1 MEEFRAAYERARRR
15 DARTVCVCGF
25 LVVCLLG
32 GVSHFFYDWS
42 GENAVA
48 GIFFPANES
57 VWEHMKLVFFPAVV
71 FFAVALPLSP
81 RLHNRI
87 YAAFC
92 ATYIAAGFIPVA
104 FYIYTYFAG
113 KSVLAVDIVIFII
126 GAALGFAV
134 AYRAFTVDNSAL
146 LFWLG
151 TVGIA
156 AIMCCYLSLTAFVP
170 DFFLFIDPSDG
181 SSGLQRKALL
191 MRELEMYFTIR

>member
-25 LVVCLLG
+25 LVMCLLG

-48 GIFFPANES
+48 GI
-57 VWEHMKLVFFPAVV
+57 FFPAVV